1 MTNEVLILGKAI
13 NRARKLAKLS
23 QKELGNKLSISDKTI
38 SAYES
43 GRAIPPVPTLQKI
56 AEITKQPIDI
66 FFQNDNK
73 TEINLTNL
81 KLDTILEELDKIKK
95 HLNIK

>member
-1 MTNEVLILGKAI
+1 MNELLILAKVI
-13 NRARKLAKLS
+13 SRARKLAKLS

-56 AEITKQPIDI
+56 AEITNQPIDM
-66 FFQNDNK
+66 FFQSDEKN
-73 TEINLTNL
+73 EVNLTNL
-81 KLDTILEELDKIKK
+81 KLDIILEELNKIKEY
-95 HLNIK
+95 LNIK

>member
-1 MTNEVLILGKAI
+1 MNELLILAKVI

-56 AEITKQPIDI
+56 AEITNQPIDM
-66 FFQNDNK
+66 FFQSDEKN
-73 TEINLTNL
+73 EVNLTNL
-81 KLDTILEELDKIKK
+81 KLDIILEELNKIKEY
-95 HLNIK
+95 LNIK

>member
-1 MTNEVLILGKAI
+1 MNELLILAKVI
-13 NRARKLAKLS
+13 SRARKLAKLS

-56 AEITKQPIDI
+56 AEKTNQPNDM
-66 FFQNDNK
+66 FFQSDEKN
-73 TEINLTNL
+73 EVNLTNL
-81 KLDTILEELDKIKK
+81 KLDIILEELNKIKK
-95 HLNIK
+95 YLSIE